1 MECEMIKR
9 LLLAVT
15 LGLLTAQISIAD
27 NGPYIQGTHYNRL
40 PQAVRTRDASKIEVV
55 ELFWYGCSH
64 CYSFEPIVNRWKS
77 ALSEDVDFW
86 QSPAMWAPIMA
97 IHAKAFFVASNLGV
111 LDKLNPALFAALNI
125 ERKKLANE
133 DQLAALFVRHGVDR
147 EVFIKEFNSFGV
159 SRQVK
164 QADARARGYK
174 LQGTPELVVNGKY
187 RVSSKGLKSQQ
198 EMLDVVD
205 FLVEKERQLK
215 ASQ

>member
-1 MECEMIKR
+1 MIKR
-9 LLLAVT
+9 LLLVVT
-15 LGLLTAQISIAD
+15 LSLLIPQMSMAE
-27 NGPYIQGTHYNRL
+27 NGPYVEGTHYNRL
-40 PQAVRTRDASKIEVV
+40 PQAVRTRDTSKIEVV
-55 ELFWYGCSH
+55 ELFWYGCHH
-64 CYSFEPIVNRWKS
+64 CYSFEPIVKRWKS
-77 ALSEDVDFW
+77 TLPEDVDFW

-97 IHAKAFFVASNLGV
+97 THAKAYFVASNLGV

-125 ERKKLANE
+125 EGKKLANE

-147 EVFIKEFNSFGV
+147 EAFLKEFNSFGV

-164 QADARARGYK
+164 QADARARSYK

-187 RVSSKGLKSQQ
+187 RVSSKGLKSQR

-215 ASQ
+215 AGK

>member
-1 MECEMIKR
+1 MIKR

-15 LGLLTAQISIAD
+15 LGLMIPQISVAE
-27 NGPYIQGTHYNRL
+27 NGLYIEGTHYNQL

-64 CYSFEPIVNRWKS
+64 CYSFEPVLKQWKS
-77 ALSEDVDFW
+77 GLPADVDFW
-86 QSPAMWAPIMA
+86 QSPAIWAPIMA
-97 IHAKAFFVASNLGV
+97 THAKAYFVASNLGV
-111 LDKLNPALFAALNI
+111 LDRLSPAMFAALNI
-125 ERKKLANE
+125 EGKKLANE
-133 DQLAALFVRHGVDR
+133 DQLASLFVKHGVDR
-147 EVFIKEFNSFGV
+147 ETFLKEFNSFGV

-164 QADARARGYK
+164 QADSRARSYR

-187 RVSSKGLKSQQ
+187 RVSSRGLKSQA

-205 FLVEKERQLK
+205 FLVEKERQLI